1 MDQFMEDKGDERR
14 GILACIEEADG
25 SQNAQA
31 HRSMA
36 CLGCGEEGGGV
47 PCSGQLSST
56 DVVSEM

>member
-1 MDQFMEDKGDERR
+1 MEDKGDERR

-36 CLGCGEEGGGV
+36 CLGCGEEGGCV
-47 PCSGQLSST
+47 RCSGQLPST